1 MIVGIEAQIDTLE
14 EMCDLMCDNK
24 LPEEK
29 PEEWIFT
36 FGCGQKHAGKCVRIK
51 GTYGE
56 ARAKMFELFGE
67 EWCFQYSAEEWDKMK
82 NDPNRTHPMEEEM
95 QI

>member
-1 MIVGIEAQIDTLE
+1 MGIEAQIDTLE

-29 PEEWIFT
+29 SEEWIFT
-36 FGCGQKHAGKCVRIK
+36 FGYGQQHAGKCVRIK
-51 GTYGE
+51 GTFGE

-67 EWCFQYSAEEWDKMK
+67 KWCFQYSAEEWDEMK
-82 NDPNRTHPMEEEM
+82 NDPNRMYPMEEEM